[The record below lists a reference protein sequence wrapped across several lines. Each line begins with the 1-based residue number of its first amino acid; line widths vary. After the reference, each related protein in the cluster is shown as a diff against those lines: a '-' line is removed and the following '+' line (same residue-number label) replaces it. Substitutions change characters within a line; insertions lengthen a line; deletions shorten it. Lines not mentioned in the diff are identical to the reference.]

1 MLFKILRLFG
11 LDVPANIEAAKAS
24 LEWRVERAAVRA
36 GQIARETAVIAV
48 LFAAAMVM
56 SAMAVGVG
64 LLALYRWTADAY
76 GDYAGLGVV
85 GLMLVVAAAALIAVT
100 AVKAKSLNPIEMRP
114 RDVAGTSEAALD
126 TPPSPMSLSPTS
138 GTEPYAPETRTHSWT
153 RPDTATL
160 PAASASDLVE
170 PLAFFLS
177 KYVRVPTVGNPA
189 VDELIGNLRATAHGS
204 TDEAIDRAAEVIRH
218 GNRSSMVFVL
228 AGTAFLAWLLTQNS
242 GR

>member
-24 LEWRVERAAVRA
+24 LERRLERAAVRA
-36 GQIARETAVIAV
+36 GHIAQETAIIAV
-48 LFAAAMVM
+48 LSAAAMV
-56 SAMAVGVG
+56 SSTMAVGVG
-64 LLALYRWTADAY
+64 LFALYRWTADAY

-85 GLMLVVAAAALIAVT
+85 GVILVVAAAVLIAVT
-100 AVKAKSLNPIEMRP
+100 AVKAKSLKAVEMKP
-114 RDVAGTSEAALD
+114 RDVAATTEAGLDTPLLRTSGSDPSGSDPHTSEA
-126 TPPSPMSLSPTS
+126 
-138 GTEPYAPETRTHSWT
+138 RTHSWT

-160 PAASASDLVE
+160 PTASASDLVD

-177 KYVRVPTVGNPA
+177 KYVRFPTVGNPV

-218 GNRSSMVFVL
+218 GNRSSLVFVL
-228 AGTAFLAWLLTQNS
+228 TGTAFLAWLLTQNS
-242 GR
+242 RR